1 MAGRRKLRLI
11 QKPQPL
17 TFRTAAITGLR
28 RDDENR
34 GVFITKNIEDEMRKI
49 AIWMNHSLSP
59 RHKSGII
66 TATGAGVQKI
76 LQPFA
81 TSY

>member
-1 MAGRRKLRLI
+1 MASRRKLQLM
-11 QKPQPL
+11 QKAQPL
-17 TFRTAAITGLR
+17 TFKTAAITGLR

-34 GVFITKNIEDEMRKI
+34 GVFIMKNIEDEMRKI
-49 AIWMNHSLSP
+49 DIWMNHSL

-66 TATGAGVQKI
+66 KATCTGVQKH